1 MPRGDGHSFTVAKVA
16 NFSEPTKSR
25 PLTDPE
31 PRVTRF
37 KTSFFDKH
45 HDPQGRDVNFI

>member
-1 MPRGDGHSFTVAKVA
+1 MPWGDGHSFTVAKVA
-16 NFSEPTKSR
+16 NFSEPTKTR

-31 PRVTRF
+31 PTLPRF
-37 KTSFFDKH
+37 KASFFYKH